1 MPELLNPAP
10 VAHLR
15 HLLRAHSPLVHC
27 MTNDVVQTFTANVL
41 LAVGASPAMVID
53 PREAAQFAAIADA
66 LLINVGT
73 LTEDRAV
80 AMRAAVEHA
89 RQAGK
94 PWTLDPVAVGA
105 LTVRTAFCHELLAL
119 QPAAIRGNASEIL
132 ALAGMSAG
140 GRGVDTTD
148 TAAAALPAAQA
159 LARRL
164 ATVVAVTGEVDY
176 VTDGERVLSVA
187 GGQSADDPGGG
198 HRLRAVGG
206 GGGERGATGR
216 PAGKRGRRLRADEAG
231 RGDRRP
237 SGRPR
242 QLYSGVSR
250 RAVSGGAGMK
260 RINALTIA
268 GTDPSGGAGIQA
280 DLKTFSALGAYG
292 CSAITALVAQNTR
305 GVQSVYR
312 IEPDFVAAQLD
323 SVFSDVRI
331 DTTKIGMLAETDIVE
346 AVAERLARYRVAN
359 VVLDTVMLAKSGD
372 PLLSASAVETLR
384 QRLLPQV
391 SLITPNL
398 PEAAALLDAPHAR
411 NEREM
416 LEQGRALLALG
427 CGAVLMKGG
436 HLDDAESPDWLF
448 TREGEQRFTAPRVQT
463 KNTHG
468 TGCTLSAALA
478 ALRPRHA
485 DWAATVIEAKAWL
498 SAALAQADSLE
509 VGHGI
514 GPVHHFHAWW

>member
-1 MPELLNPAP
+1 
-10 VAHLR
+10 
-15 HLLRAHSPLVHC
+15 
-27 MTNDVVQTFTANVL
+27 
-41 LAVGASPAMVID
+41 
-53 PREAAQFAAIADA
+53 
-66 LLINVGT
+66 
-73 LTEDRAV
+73 
-80 AMRAAVEHA
+80 
-89 RQAGK
+89 
-94 PWTLDPVAVGA
+94 
-105 LTVRTAFCHELLAL
+105 
-119 QPAAIRGNASEIL
+119 
-132 ALAGMSAG
+132 
-140 GRGVDTTD
+140 
-148 TAAAALPAAQA
+148 
-159 LARRL
+159 
-164 ATVVAVTGEVDY
+164 
-176 VTDGERVLSVA
+176 
-187 GGQSADDPGGG
+187 
-198 HRLRAVGG
+198 
-206 GGGERGATGR
+206 
-216 PAGKRGRRLRADEAG
+216 
-231 RGDRRP
+231 
-237 SGRPR
+237 
-242 QLYSGVSR
+242 
-250 RAVSGGAGMK
+250 
-260 RINALTIA
+260 
-268 GTDPSGGAGIQA
+268 AGIQA

-359 VVLDTVMLAKSGD
+359 VV
-372 PLLSASAVETLR
+372 
-384 QRLLPQV
+384 
-391 SLITPNL
+391 
-398 PEAAALLDAPHAR
+398 
-411 NEREM
+411 

-514 GPVHHFHAWW
+514 G

>member
-1 MPELLNPAP
+1 
-10 VAHLR
+10 
-15 HLLRAHSPLVHC
+15 
-27 MTNDVVQTFTANVL
+27 
-41 LAVGASPAMVID
+41 
-53 PREAAQFAAIADA
+53 
-66 LLINVGT
+66 
-73 LTEDRAV
+73 
-80 AMRAAVEHA
+80 
-89 RQAGK
+89 
-94 PWTLDPVAVGA
+94 
-105 LTVRTAFCHELLAL
+105 
-119 QPAAIRGNASEIL
+119 
-132 ALAGMSAG
+132 
-140 GRGVDTTD
+140 
-148 TAAAALPAAQA
+148 
-159 LARRL
+159 
-164 ATVVAVTGEVDY
+164 
-176 VTDGERVLSVA
+176 
-187 GGQSADDPGGG
+187 
-198 HRLRAVGG
+198 
-206 GGGERGATGR
+206 
-216 PAGKRGRRLRADEAG
+216 
-231 RGDRRP
+231 
-237 SGRPR
+237 
-242 QLYSGVSR
+242 
-250 RAVSGGAGMK
+250 MK

-292 CSAITALVAQNTR
+292 CSVITALVAQNTR

-331 DTTKIGMLAETDIVE
+331 DIVE

-398 PEAAALLDAPHAR
+398 PEAAALLDAPYAR
-411 NEREM
+411 TEREM

-427 CGAVLMKGG
+427 CGAVLMKGC

-448 TREGEQRFTAPRVQT
+448 TREGEQRFTTPRVQT

-485 DWAATVIEAKAWL
+485 DWAATVAEAKAWL